1 MRLGIV
7 QFTPGPE
14 PSENLERA
22 RELLFSL
29 GKVDLALL
37 PELFTTGYHLDDLD
51 ERARWNLEAL
61 SVMEGWARELG
72 AHIGATLALPAGGGI
87 RNRFVLVGPKGL
99 THYQDKAHLFRPM
112 REPELFRPGNF
123 IGAFDTPFGQ
133 LGALICYE
141 LRFPEV
147 ARKLAKEG
155 AWLLLVPALWPKERR
170 DAWRLF
176 LRARAAENQVYV
188 AGANGF
194 GGSALYDPFG
204 EEVLAFGDGDLA
216 AVAEILPEKLQEARS
231 KIPVWDDRREELY

>member
-7 QFTPGPE
+7 QFTPCPE
-14 PSENLERA
+14 PSENLEHA
-22 RELLFSL
+22 RELLLSL

-37 PELFTTGYHLDDLD
+37 PELFTTGYHLDGLE

-61 SVMEGWARELG
+61 SVIEGWARELG
-72 AHIGATLALPAGGGI
+72 AHIAATLALPSGGV
-87 RNRFVLVGPKGL
+87 RNRFVLVGPNGL
-99 THYQDKAHLFRPM
+99 VRYQDKAHLFRPM
-112 REPELFRPGNF
+112 REPELFKPGNF
-123 IGAFDTPFGQ
+123 IEAFETPFGR

-147 ARKLAKEG
+147 ARKLAKAG

-170 DAWRLF
+170 GAWKLF
-176 LRARAAENQVYV
+176 LKARAAENQVYV

-204 EEVLAFGDGDLA
+204 EEVLAFRRPHGDGLHQ
-216 AVAEILPEKLQEARS
+216 PS
-231 KIPVWDDRREELY
+231 KSFP